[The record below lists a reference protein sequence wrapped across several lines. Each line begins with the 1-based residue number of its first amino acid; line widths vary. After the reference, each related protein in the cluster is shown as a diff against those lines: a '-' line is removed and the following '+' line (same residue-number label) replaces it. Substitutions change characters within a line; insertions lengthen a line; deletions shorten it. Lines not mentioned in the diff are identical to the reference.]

1 MQGAAPWAGL
11 RNVGEC
17 LRDYTGS
24 NINLISPNRCGG
36 RVRARWKAAAG
47 AVALAVAVA
56 ALGGF
61 FPAVSQAEPAVAA
74 KDFSKPAIV
83 ILGYGLNPDGT
94 MRTILRRRVL
104 TGLMVAQF
112 FPQSPIIVTGG
123 NPQNGKTEAGHMRNM
138 LQLLGFPADRII
150 VEDKANSTVQNAQ
163 FSVPLAK
170 EAGTSGIILVTST
183 THQGRADGDFVDA
196 GGNLLATVSYP
207 DGNPSVN
214 VAQFA
219 RDAIS
224 PFVNVG

>member
-1 MQGAAPWAGL
+1 
-11 RNVGEC
+11 
-17 LRDYTGS
+17 
-24 NINLISPNRCGG
+24 
-36 RVRARWKAAAG
+36 VRRRWKAAAG
-47 AVALAVAVA
+47 AVALALA
-56 ALGGF
+56 ALLGGLS
-61 FPAVSQAEPAVAA
+61 PAVSQAEPAAA
-74 KDFSKPAIV
+74 SKDFSKPAIV
-83 ILGYGLNPDGT
+83 ILGYGLAPDGS
-94 MRTILRRRVL
+94 MRAILRRRVM
-104 TGLMVAQF
+104 TGLIVAQF

-123 NPQNGKTEAGHMRNM
+123 NPQNGKTEAGQMRNM
-138 LQLLGFPADRII
+138 LMLLGFPADRII

-183 THQGRADGDFVDA
+183 THQGRADGDFADA

-214 VAQFA
+214 VVQFA